1 MELEFFDHTRQE
13 LMQNFHVEALL
24 MFYRRY
30 QVYLAN
36 HDLLTLKQV
45 QLSKEGR
52 KFVEE
57 ELRA

>member
-13 LMQNFHVEALL
+13 LSQNFYNEALL
-24 MFYRRY
+24 MFKRRL
-30 QVYLAN
+30 QVYLGN

-45 QLSKEGR
+45 KFGQEGR
-52 KFVEE
+52 NFFEE